1 MNLLKEAKAKY
12 KKNDLFLSAT
22 GRVKAPIKVNEIKLS
37 EISVDTI
44 VNDNGGVLCFPDE
57 TTGEIIWAEIVGKV

>member
-12 KKNDLFLSAT
+12 KKGDLILSAT

-37 EISVDTI
+37 EISVDTV
-44 VNDNGGVLCFPDE
+44 VNDNGGIICMPDE
-57 TTGEIIWAEIVGKV
+57 DTGEIVWAEKL